1 MEPERLGRVE
11 KTGPGSSMF
20 EPRLNE
26 VCFSSACSVRQTIL
40 AFSFEISSTLPSG
53 DSFRRDPRGLFH
65 VEAEVVEGEVQSS
78 FSYAV
83 PDDGEVSFLCIS
95 AL

>member
-1 MEPERLGRVE
+1 MRFASAALALPDRPSSLSRSKSRLLYLRE
-11 KTGPGSSMF
+11 TH
-20 EPRLNE
+20 
-26 VCFSSACSVRQTIL
+26 SA
-40 AFSFEISSTLPSG
+40 ATLEG
-53 DSFRRDPRGLFH
+53 YFH
-65 VEAEVVEGEVQSS
+65 VEAEVVEGEGQSS